1 MLLDETICGC
11 GCGTETCSVV
21 PEAMAVYLSW
31 NGRQQRTG
39 LTQLAGVRTL
49 LDDVAGPLDGP
60 GRVLSRVE
68 VNAHLHAVTLSN
80 LDRVTERTVL
90 SPYHFDASVPANAA
104 RLRLHE
110 VERGSPRVER
120 TTDGALA
127 ATPRVGDTVK
137 LALNLAA
144 VYELVAG
151 EGAISPQQLADIRR
165 KHADERYWAHVL
177 AVELDE
183 DRGELML
190 TVLSSANMR
199 NMPAAIVS
207 EPYEV
212 ALRNVMAVHPHA

>member
-1 MLLDETICGC
+1 MSNVVVTATAAAERREHALLCKE
-11 GCGTETCSVV
+11 VV
-21 PEAMAVYLSW
+21 KVMPSC
-31 NGRQQRTG
+31 
-39 LTQLAGVRTL
+39 
-49 LDDVAGPLDGP
+49 
-60 GRVLSRVE
+60 
-68 VNAHLHAVTLSN
+68 
-80 LDRVTERTVL
+80 
-90 SPYHFDASVPANAA
+90 
-104 RLRLHE
+104 
-110 VERGSPRVER
+110 
-120 TTDGALA
+120 
-127 ATPRVGDTVK
+127 TPRVGDTVK